1 VLFPSNHPLEIVL
14 TSNPVH
20 SVVFAS
26 AYRFSVLFTY
36 TADDPTYTLAP
47 TVGWTAIEMS
57 AAIVSACLPTLS
69 PVMTFFFRSI
79 GINRSILGT
88 SRGGGGATGATSS
101 RNLGKSTTPS
111 LSDPLDV
118 ELQKSRRDAAGEGAF
133 YRLPDEQLSGDT
145 ARAVDAE
152 LRPEHGY
159 GFTVTSRPGGGKG
172 DGASLSGDEVPLHGI
187 RVQTQFKQSEN

>member
-1 VLFPSNHPLEIVL
+1 
-14 TSNPVH
+14 
-20 SVVFAS
+20 
-26 AYRFSVLFTY
+26 
-36 TADDPTYTLAP
+36 
-47 TVGWTAIEMS
+47 MS

-69 PVMTFFFRSI
+69 PVMSFFFRAL

-88 SRGGGGATGATSS
+88 TRRGGGGTTGAMSS
-101 RNLGKSTTPS
+101 RNLGGGGGGKSTTPS

-118 ELQKSRRDAAGEGAF
+118 ELGPKSRRDVAGGEGAF
-133 YRLPDEQLSGDT
+133 YRLPDEQLSGET

-159 GFTVTSRPGGGKG
+159 GYTVTSQPGGGKG

-187 RVQTQFKQSEN
+187 RVQTQFKQSES